1 MTGYR
6 LIDLDSIRWLSRL
19 INRFASEAN
28 MIATNL
34 SSLDTGAARTID
46 GVAGRARESAVSM
59 LVKAAA
65 AEPRPQLVASP
76 ATVAWRQ
83 GPTPTATD
91 SLDVLIQ
98 ANRARAWTELWA
110 VVAQLNRLAALDIR
124 AGPVFDGLR
133 QDYDTLARLVG
144 TNLVYFS
151 VDSSAPIGKRSSRAG
166 YRAGVWIGPAEAEH
180 VLVMIPGMNT
190 STASW
195 LAADVPDAEA
205 LQRMAADLAVRHD
218 LGEVAV
224 VPLLS
229 YAPPQTFLDAPL
241 GHFWRDGSG
250 ETAEVLEGLPLES
263 RHVVGWGH
271 SYGATVLGAASARS
285 GVFDDL
291 VMVGAAGTGTET
303 LEDLGVDGD
312 HLYVAT
318 NWNDPIRLVPNE
330 YHGVSPLSLPHVRI
344 PTAPEI
350 DFDLWKVLISTPW
363 FLLDGLPD
371 HDYLDD
377 QTAKQAF
384 AAIAIGLDDI
394 TD

>member
-6 LIDLDSIRWLSRL
+6 LIDLDSIRRLSRV

-28 MIATNL
+28 TIAANL
-34 SSLDTGAARTID
+34 ISLDTGAARTID
-46 GVAGRARESAVSM
+46 GAAGRARESAVFM
-59 LVKAAA
+59 LAKAAA
-65 AEPRPQLVASP
+65 AEPRPQSVASP
-76 ATVAWRQ
+76 ATVAGHQ
-83 GPTPTATD
+83 GPAPTAAD
-91 SLDVLIQ
+91 SLEVLIQ

-110 VVAQLNRLAALDIR
+110 VVAQLNRQAALGIR
-124 AGPVFDGLR
+124 SGPLFDGLR
-133 QDYDTLARLVG
+133 QDYDTLARLVD
-144 TNLVYFS
+144 TSLLYFA

-166 YRAGVWIGPAEAEH
+166 YRAGVWIGPVEAEH

-195 LAADVPDAEA
+195 LAADVPDAER
-205 LQRMAADLAVRHD
+205 LQGLAADLAARHD

-250 ETAEVLEGLPLES
+250 ETAEVLEGLPLGG

-271 SYGATVLGAASARS
+271 SYGAAVLGATSART
-285 GVFDDL
+285 GAFDDL
-291 VMVGAAGTGTET
+291 IMVGAAGTGTET
-303 LEDLGVDGD
+303 LEGLRVDGD

-330 YHGVSPLSLPHVRI
+330 YHGVSPLSLPHVRV

-350 DFDLWKVLISTPW
+350 DLNPWKALISMPW

-377 QTAKQAF
+377 QTAVRAF
-384 AAIAIGLDDI
+384 AAIAIGLDDRPG
-394 TD
+394 